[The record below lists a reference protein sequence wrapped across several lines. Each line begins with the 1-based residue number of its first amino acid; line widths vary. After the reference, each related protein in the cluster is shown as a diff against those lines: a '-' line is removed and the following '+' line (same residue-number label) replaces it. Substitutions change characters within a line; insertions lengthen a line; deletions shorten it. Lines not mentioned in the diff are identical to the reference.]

1 MKILF
6 TGGGTGGHFYPIIA
20 VAQEINIIVKEQRLL
35 EPSLYYL
42 APDPFD
48 EQLLFQNNITFKK
61 SPAGKMR
68 RYFSILNLFDIFKT
82 GWGIVKATFQVFFIY
97 PDVIF
102 SKGGYAS
109 FPTVLAAKLFRIP
122 IFIHESDSIP
132 GRVNLWAGKF
142 ARRVALSYP
151 EAAKYFP
158 KEKVAHTGNP
168 VRRELYTLAPE
179 GAAEFLHLE
188 AGVPVILILGGSL
201 GAERINDTII
211 DVLPELV
218 SKYQILHQV
227 GKRNFN
233 QVKTTAAVVLEGS
246 EHAARYQPFEY
257 LNDLA
262 LRMAAGSANIII
274 SRAGSTIFEIAIWG
288 IPSIII
294 PIPQELSNGHQHK
307 NAFTYARSGAAV
319 VIEQKNL
326 TPHILAAEIHRLMD
340 DKDRQ
345 KKMREAAKQFAH
357 PDAAKKI
364 AEELIRIALTH
375 ESA

>member
-20 VAQEINIIVKEQRLL
+20 VAQEINTIVNEQKLL
-35 EPSLYYL
+35 EPSLYYM

-48 EQLLFQNNITFKK
+48 EQLLFQNNIVFKK
-61 SPAGKMR
+61 SPAGKLR
-68 RYFSILNLFDIFKT
+68 RYFSILNFFDIFKT

-109 FPTVLAAKLFRIP
+109 FPTVIAAKLFRIP
-122 IFIHESDSIP
+122 LFIHESDSIP

-142 ARRVALSYP
+142 ARRIALSYP
-151 EAAKYFP
+151 EAAQYFP
-158 KEKVAHTGNP
+158 KEKIAVTGNP

-179 GAAEFLHLE
+179 GAFEFLHLE
-188 AGVPVILILGGSL
+188 ARVPVILILGGSQ
-201 GAERINDTII
+201 GSEKINDTII
-211 DVLPELV
+211 DALPELL
-218 SKYQILHQV
+218 SRYQILHQV
-227 GKRNFN
+227 GRKNFN
-233 QVKTTAAVVLEGS
+233 QVKTTAQVVLEGS
-246 EHAARYQPFEY
+246 KYASRYQPFEY

-294 PIPQELSNGHQHK
+294 PISDEISNGHQHK

-319 VIEQKNL
+319 VIEEKNL

-345 KKMREAAKQFAH
+345 AKMKEAAQQFAH

-364 AEELIRIALTH
+364 ADELIRIALTH
-375 ESA
+375 ESR

>member
-20 VAQEINIIVKEQRLL
+20 VAQEINTIVKDQRLL

-42 APDPFD
+42 APDPFN
-48 EQLLFQNNITFKK
+48 EQLLFQNNIVFKR
-61 SPAGKMR
+61 SPAGKLR
-68 RYFSILNLFDIFKT
+68 RYFSILNFFDMFKT
-82 GWGIVKATFQVFFIY
+82 GWGIIKAIFQVFFIY

-109 FPTVLAAKLFRIP
+109 FPTVIAAKFFRIP
-122 IFIHESDSIP
+122 LFIHESDSIP
-132 GRVNLWAGKF
+132 GRVNVWAGKF
-142 ARRVALSYP
+142 ARRIALSYP

-158 KEKVAHTGNP
+158 EEKIAHTGNP

-201 GAERINDTII
+201 GAERINDTIL
-211 DVLPELV
+211 DTLPELV

-227 GKRNFN
+227 GRRNFS
-233 QVKTTAAVVLEGS
+233 QVKTTAQVVLEES
-246 EHAARYQPFEY
+246 EHATRYQPFEY

-262 LRMAAGSANIII
+262 LRMSAGAANIII

-294 PIPQELSNGHQHK
+294 PIPDKISNGHQRK
-307 NAFTYARSGAAV
+307 NAFTYARSGAAT
-319 VIEQKNL
+319 VIEEKNL
-326 TPHILAAEIHRLMD
+326 TPHILIAEIHRLMD
-340 DKDRQ
+340 DKSQ
-345 KKMREAAKQFAH
+345 QEKMKRAAKQFAH

-375 ESA
+375 ESR